1 MICLSTLIACMIT
14 ITASSQPPDSLH
26 VGVECVALKPYD
38 KALAPQCDI
47 YVYDKGDGPDTSI
60 AFKINRADS
69 QHPEYPVGSAIYLA
83 VIESFYEDDLA
94 LEKPP
99 IKLVVG
105 KSYDLSLKKVTGSDG
120 VHWTYHFEPIK

>member
-14 ITASSQPPDSLH
+14 ITASSQPPDALH
-26 VGVECVALKPYD
+26 VRVECVTLKPYD

-47 YVYDKGDGPDTSI
+47 YVYNGGGGPDTSI

-83 VIESFYEDDLA
+83 VIESFFEDDLA

-99 IKLVVG
+99 IKLAVG
-105 KSYDLSLKKVTGSDG
+105 
-120 VHWTYHFEPIK
+120 

>member
-1 MICLSTLIACMIT
+1 MT
-14 ITASSQPPDSLH
+14 TASSQPPSALH

-60 AFKINRADS
+60 AFKIIRADDE
-69 QHPEYPVGSAIYLA
+69 HPEYPVASNIYFA
-83 VIESFYEDDLA
+83 VIESFFEDDLS

-99 IKLVVG
+99 IKLAVG
-105 KSYDLSLKKVTGSDG
+105 KSYDLQLKKDISPDG
-120 VHWTYHFEPIK
+120 VHWDYHFRPVR